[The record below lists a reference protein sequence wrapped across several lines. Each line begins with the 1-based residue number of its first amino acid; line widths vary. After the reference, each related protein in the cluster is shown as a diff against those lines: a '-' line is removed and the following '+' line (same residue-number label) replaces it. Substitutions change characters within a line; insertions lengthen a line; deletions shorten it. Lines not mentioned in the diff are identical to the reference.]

1 MCGICG
7 LSHSTNQKPERS
19 LLEKMNSAIA
29 HRGPDSDGFHTD
41 AGVGLAMRRLAIIDV
56 SGGDQPIANEDE
68 SIWIVFN
75 GECYN
80 YPEMHAELERRG
92 HRLATKSDTECIV
105 HFYEDE
111 GEDCIKRL
119 RGMFAF
125 ALWDDKRKKLLLG
138 RDRLGKK
145 PMYYT
150 IQNGTIY
157 FGSELSAIL
166 AALPHR
172 PEINLEA
179 IDLYLSLQ
187 YIPDPHTAY
196 QGIYKLPPAHTLVW
210 E

>member
-1 MCGICG
+1 
-7 LSHSTNQKPERS
+7 
-19 LLEKMNSAIA
+19 MNAAIA
-29 HRGPDSDGFHTD
+29 HRGPDSDGFHVD

-68 SIWIVFN
+68 SVWIIFN

-80 YPEMHAELERRG
+80 YPEMRAELERRG
-92 HRLATKSDTECIV
+92 HRLSTKTDTECIV

-111 GEDCIKRL
+111 GDDCIKRL

-125 ALWDDKRKKLLLG
+125 ALWDEKKKRLLLG

-145 PMYYT
+145 PMYYS

-157 FGSELSAIL
+157 FGSELSAVL
-166 AALPHR
+166 TALPNR

-187 YIPDPHTAY
+187 YIPDPLTAY
-196 QGIYKLPPAHTLVW
+196 EGIYKLPPAHTLVW
-210 E
+210 ENGQARIQRY